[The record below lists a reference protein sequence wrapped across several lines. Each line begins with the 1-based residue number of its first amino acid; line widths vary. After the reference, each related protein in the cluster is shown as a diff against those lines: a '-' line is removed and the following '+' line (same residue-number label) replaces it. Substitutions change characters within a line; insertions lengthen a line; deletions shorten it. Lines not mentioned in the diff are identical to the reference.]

1 MLFAMR
7 KIIAAFNM
15 TLDGTCDHTSGTPD
29 ADLHQHY
36 TDLMLSSDALLYGR
50 ITYGLMEY
58 WKPSVYQPSG
68 VQSMDDFAKGI
79 DQVRK
84 IVFSNTLKEVDWASA
99 DLANASLEEVVQN
112 LKKEQGKPILI
123 CSRSLIIQL
132 LNLGLIDELQLCI
145 HPMVEGKG
153 LEFFEKIQRRIY
165 FNLLRTQVFKSGI
178 VMLCYGMKK
187 G

>member
-1 MLFAMR
+1 M
-7 KIIAAFNM
+7 
-15 TLDGTCDHTSGTPD
+15 
-29 ADLHQHY
+29 
-36 TDLMLSSDALLYGR
+36 
-50 ITYGLMEY
+50 
-58 WKPSVYQPSG
+58 PSVNL
-68 VQSMDDFAKGI
+68 AN
-79 DQVRK
+79 
-84 IVFSNTLKEVDWASA
+84 SNTLKEVDWASA
-99 DLANASLEEVVQN
+99 DLANASLVEVVQN

-153 LEFFEKIQRRIY
+153 LEFFEQIQRRIY